1 MTERL
6 SLTLSFVYLILA
18 GLGLRGCAWTF
29 SIAVSRV
36 YSPAAR
42 PGRLT
47 TVASPVAEHGLQ
59 QLHCMGPVAV
69 VLRPSYHAVV
79 WDLPRVGVEP
89 TFPALAGR
97 FLTTEP
103 PGKRFPPLMVIFSAL
118 REFPLHT

>member
-6 SLTLSFVYLILA
+6 SLTHSFVYLILA

-29 SIAVSRV
+29 SVAVSRV
-36 YSPAAR
+36 YSPAAW
-42 PGRLT
+42 PGRVT
-47 TVASPVAEHGLQ
+47 TVASPVEEHGLQ

-69 VLRPSYHAVV
+69 VLRPSYHAAV

-103 PGKRFPPLMVIFSAL
+103 PGTHFPPFDGHFSCS
-118 REFPLHT
+118 